1 MTIQTGKI
9 DLISQIYQIIV
20 IRMFKNGICRVDK
33 GISTPCLVGDTSPT
47 KKFLNFF
54 HIILKG
60 IQTQVRYFALTEKL
74 QNLSYLTLPPLKLNP
89 SFTSGPRY
97 SMHYIIK
104 FIDFMSIYY
113 VFNLDIV

>member
-1 MTIQTGKI
+1 M
-9 DLISQIYQIIV
+9 V
-20 IRMFKNGICRVDK
+20 IRMFKNWRCRVDK
-33 GISTPCLVGDTSPT
+33 GRSTSCLVGDTSPT
-47 KKFLNFF
+47 QNFLNFF

-60 IQTQVRYFALTEKL
+60 IQTQVRYFVPTEILQKL
-74 QNLSYLTLPPLKLNP
+74 SNLTLPPLKLNP

-113 VFNLDIV
+113 IINLDIV